1 MTLFDTNL
9 LNALG
14 DRPHQ
19 HHEAAVKFLRK
30 TQADGWATCPL
41 TENAFLRIVGH
52 PNYSKGPGDPN
63 IARII
68 LQGLTAQPGHEF
80 WPDSI
85 SLPDLHAFPEIPSSK
100 HLTDYYLLALA
111 IENGASLATFDRRTD
126 PVLINGGLQ
135 AHLVIQP

>member
-1 MTLFDTNL
+1 MTLFDTNVL
-9 LNALG
+9 IALG
-14 DRPHQ
+14 DRDHQ

-52 PNYSKGPGDPN
+52 PNYPKGPGDPN

-85 SLPDLHAFPEIPSSK
+85 SLLDLHAFSAIP
-100 HLTDYYLLALA
+100 AA
-111 IENGASLATFDRRTD
+111 IENGASLATFDRRID

-135 AHLVIQP
+135 AYLVIQP